1 MYKTRRLNLPNSCLF
16 YYTTIVCILLF
27 GITTINAQEDLT
39 SSTIDSKS
47 YQLYTDN
54 NWSELATFGNEA
66 VQQGYDYFY
75 IRMRTGIAYFEMK
88 NYRLAVVH
96 FKKAIQFN
104 ATDDLA
110 NEYLYYCYVFTG
122 KSEDARKLSTTFS
135 DELSKKLGIESL
147 SWIDFILLESAI
159 KVTDKSYVYTANQT
173 DYFEPAKYIQL
184 GLKHTVKNRF
194 SMFHAL
200 TYFNQNGAFGEVKQK
215 QYYVNASIPLKNE
228 WNISPAIHLVNT
240 NFNGII
246 TIDDTYFVGSL
257 SVGKRLNKF
266 DYILGTTFSNIA
278 NANQYNHFGTATYSI
293 FGNSKLIVGFTGYL
307 QTSDGYNT
315 LNGSSMPFV
324 YFQPFKATSVKLSY
338 LKNNSK
344 NIIEDN
350 GSLVNN
356 SNDLT
361 KSRVGVLADYR
372 LNDRFTLHALYQYE
386 AKKYVQTTTSFDY
399 KYNLFLVGLKF
410 SPR

>member
-1 MYKTRRLNLPNSCLF
+1 MNNKRRLNLPNSYLF
-16 YYTTIVCILLF
+16 YYATITCTLLF
-27 GITTINAQEDLT
+27 GISTINAQEDLT

-47 YQLYTDN
+47 YQLYTDK

-88 NYRLAVVH
+88 NYRLAENH
-96 FKKAIQFN
+96 FKKAIEFN
-104 ATDDLA
+104 STDDLA
-110 NEYLYYCYVFTG
+110 QEYLYFCYVFTG
-122 KSEDARKLSTTFS
+122 KSEDARNLSTTFS
-135 DELSKKLGIESL
+135 TELSKKLGIESQ
-147 SWIDFILLESAI
+147 SWIDFILLESAL
-159 KVTDKSYVYTANQT
+159 KLTDKDYVYPFNQT
-173 DYFEPAKYIQL
+173 RYFEPAKYIQL

-215 QYYVNASIPLKNE
+215 QYYVNAAIPLKNK
-228 WNISPAIHLVNT
+228 WSISPAIHLVNT
-240 NFNGII
+240 NFKGFT

-266 DYILGTTFSNIA
+266 DYLLGATFSNIA
-278 NANQYNHFGTATYSI
+278 NGNQYNHFATASYSV

-307 QTSDGYNT
+307 QTSDSYNT
-315 LNGSSMPFV
+315 LNGSSAPFV

-361 KSRVGVLADYR
+361 KSRIGILADYQLSTR
-372 LNDRFTLHALYQYE
+372 ITIHALYQYE
-386 AKKYVQTTTSFDY
+386 AKEYVQTTTSFNY
-399 KYNLFLVGLKF
+399 NYNLFLVGLKF